1 MEFATLRFAAPFLSA
16 LALATLC
23 GHSARAQERVLPEG
37 PVKALLIEACTQCHA
52 EGLITAQTRTSDEWT
67 DIMSRMVD
75 MGAPVTE
82 RQRADIL
89 TYLKTHLNK
98 AEVATAKVPAAAS
111 NKTGQTQR

>member
-23 GHSARAQERVLPEG
+23 GHSARAQERALPEG

-67 DIMSRMVD
+67 EIMGRMVG
-75 MGAPVTE
+75 MGAPINE
-82 RQRADIL
+82 RQQADIL

-98 AEVATAKVPAAAS
+98 AEVATAKLPAAAS

>member
-1 MEFATLRFAAPFLSA
+1 MKFPTLDFAAPVLGA

-23 GHSARAQERVLPEG
+23 APSVLAQERALPEG

-52 EGLITAQTRTSDEWT
+52 EELITAQTRTSDEWT
-67 DIMSRMVD
+67 EIMSRMVD

-89 TYLKTHLNK
+89 NYLKTHLNK
-98 AEVATAKVPAAAS
+98 AGDATAKLPAAAS
-111 NKTGQTQR
+111 NKTAQTHR

>member
-1 MEFATLRFAAPFLSA
+1 MKFTTLDFAAPLLGA

-23 GHSARAQERVLPEG
+23 APSALAQERVLPEG

-111 NKTGQTQR
+111 NKAAQTQR

>member
-52 EGLITAQTRTSDEWT
+52 EGLITAQARTSDEWA
-67 DIMSRMVD
+67 DIMGRMVG
-75 MGAPVTE
+75 MGAPING
-82 RQRADIL
+82 RQQADIL

-98 AEVATAKVPAAAS
+98 AEVATAKLPAAAS
-111 NKTGQTQR
+111 NKTAQTHR

>member
-1 MEFATLRFAAPFLSA
+1 MKFTTLRFAAPFLSA

-23 GHSARAQERVLPEG
+23 GQSALAQERVLPEG

-67 DIMSRMVD
+67 DIMGRMVD

-82 RQRADIL
+82 RQRVDIL

-98 AEVATAKVPAAAS
+98 AGDATAKLPAAAS
-111 NKTGQTQR
+111 IKPAQTHR